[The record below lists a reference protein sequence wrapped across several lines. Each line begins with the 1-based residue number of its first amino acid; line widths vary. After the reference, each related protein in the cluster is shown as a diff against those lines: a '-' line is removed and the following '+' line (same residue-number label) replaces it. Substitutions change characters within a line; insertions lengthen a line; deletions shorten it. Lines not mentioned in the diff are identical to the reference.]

1 LICCILT
8 KQMKKVNL
16 KDIAEYVGVSTALAS
31 YVLNGQAVE
40 KQVNKSTAE
49 RIIKAA
55 EKFNYQPNQIAKS
68 LKTQKTHTIGLVVAD
83 INFRFSTGI
92 TKSIEEEAKK
102 NNYTVIY
109 GSSNEDAEKF
119 AKLINVFVNRRVDG
133 LILVPTEGSEKEIGM
148 LQRSGIP
155 FVLVD
160 RQFPELQCNYITLDN
175 YKAAYNATQYLID
188 KGHHRIAFVNY
199 RTTLFHLLE
208 RNRGYLDALKDNGIR
223 FEESWL
229 QEIDKVSGDNG
240 VSSSIELLMKAPMP
254 YDAIFFATDTLAING
269 LKYLSNKKIKVPN
282 QISVLSFDESEA
294 FDLFYTPVTFSRQ
307 PLMEMGCL
315 AVNNLMELMNGS
327 NHVKQISLQ
336 AKIISG
342 ASCRE

>member
-1 LICCILT
+1 
-8 KQMKKVNL
+8 MKKINL
-16 KDIAEYVGVSTALAS
+16 KDIAEYVGVSTALVS

-40 KQVNKSTAE
+40 KQVNKATAE
-49 RIIKAA
+49 RILKAA
-55 EKFNYQPNQIAKS
+55 EKFNYQTNQIAKS

-133 LILVPTEGSEKEIGM
+133 LILVPTEGSENEIEV

-160 RQFPELQCNYITLDN
+160 RHFPEIQCNYIALDN

-188 KGHHRIAFVNY
+188 KGHRRIAFVNY

-208 RNRGYLDALKDNGIR
+208 RNKGYVDALKDNNIN
-223 FEESWL
+223 FEEFWL
-229 QEIDKVSGDNG
+229 QQIDNAGDND
-240 VSSSIELLMKAPMP
+240 VSNSIELLMKAPMP
-254 YDAIFFATDTLAING
+254 CDAIFFATDILTING
-269 LKYLSNKKIKVPN
+269 LKYLSKEKINVPE

-307 PLMEMGCL
+307 PLTEMGCL

-327 NHVKQISLQ
+327 DHIKQISLE

-342 ASCRE
+342 ASCREQ

>member
-1 LICCILT
+1 
-8 KQMKKVNL
+8 MKKVNL
-16 KDIAEYVGVSTALAS
+16 KDIAEYVGVSTALVS

-55 EKFNYQPNQIAKS
+55 QKFNYQTNQIAKS

-133 LILVPTEGSEKEIGM
+133 LILVPTEGSENEIEV

-160 RQFPELQCNYITLDN
+160 RHFPEIQCNYISLDN

-188 KGHHRIAFVNY
+188 KGHRRIAFVNY

-208 RNRGYLDALKDNGIR
+208 RNKGYADALKQNNIN
-223 FEESWL
+223 FEEFWL
-229 QEIDKVSGDNG
+229 QQIDSVGEND
-240 VSSSIELLMKAPMP
+240 VTTCIELLMKAPMP
-254 YDAIFFATDTLAING
+254 CDAIFFATDILAING
-269 LKYLSNKKIKVPN
+269 LKYLSNKKINVPE
-282 QISVLSFDESEA
+282 QISVLSFDESES
-294 FDLFYTPVTFSRQ
+294 FDLFYTPITFSRQ

-327 NHVKQISLQ
+327 DHIKQISLE

-342 ASCRE
+342 ASCREQ

>member
-1 LICCILT
+1 
-8 KQMKKVNL
+8 MKKVNL
-16 KDIAEYVGVSTALAS
+16 KDIAEYVGVSTALVS
-31 YVLNGQAVE
+31 YVMNGQAVE
-40 KQVNKSTAE
+40 KQVNKATAE
-49 RIIKAA
+49 RIMKAA
-55 EKFNYQPNQIAKS
+55 QKFNYHPNQIAKS

-133 LILVPTEGSEKEIGM
+133 LILVPTEGSENEIEV

-160 RQFPELQCNYITLDN
+160 RHFPEIKCNYISLDN

-188 KGHHRIAFVNY
+188 KGHGRIAFVNY

-208 RNRGYLDALKDNGIR
+208 RNKGYLDALKDNHIK
-223 FEESWL
+223 FNKFWL
-229 QEIDKVSGDNG
+229 QQIDNASGDNN
-240 VSSSIELLMKAPMP
+240 VNSSIDQLLTDSKPC
-254 YDAIFFATDTLAING
+254 DAIFFATDTLTING
-269 LKYLSNKKIKVPN
+269 LKYLTKKKISVPE
-282 QISVLSFDESEA
+282 QVSVLSFDESDA
-294 FDLFYTPVTFSRQ
+294 FDLFYTPITFSRQ
-307 PLMEMGCL
+307 PLTEMGYL
-315 AVNNLMELMNGS
+315 AVNNLIELMEGS
-327 NHVKQISLQ
+327 NQIKQISLE
-336 AKIISG
+336 AKIIAG
-342 ASCRE
+342 ASCKEQ